1 MKRNQGCRMSC
12 VRLMGIVLLALV
24 AAQGCVV
31 TRGTF
36 GEPLREEVIVQI
48 KKGVSTTSD
57 VVALLGAPERII
69 RGNEREIFHYYYYD
83 GKSPALLLLIVNLVR
98 MEVKSDNLYVFF
110 GRNGLVEEVL
120 YGKRTPNVEFKLW
133 PFGD

>member
-1 MKRNQGCRMSC
+1 MVR
-12 VRLMGIVLLALV
+12 VRLMGLVILALV
-24 AAQGCVV
+24 VTQGCVV
-31 TRGTF
+31 SRGTL
-36 GEPLREEVIVQI
+36 GEPLREEAIAQI
-48 KKGVSTTSD
+48 KKGVTTTSE
-57 VVALLGAPERII
+57 VVALMGAPERIV

-83 GKSPALLLLIVNLVR
+83 GKSPALLLLIVNIMR

-120 YGKRTPNVEFKLW
+120 YSKRTPNVEFKLW

>member
-1 MKRNQGCRMSC
+1 MLR
-12 VRLMGIVLLALV
+12 VRLMGLLVLALV
-24 AAQGCVV
+24 LTQGCVV
-31 TRGTF
+31 SRGTL
-36 GEPLREEVIVQI
+36 GEPLREEAITQI
-48 KKGVSTTSD
+48 KKGVSTTSE
-57 VVALLGAPERII
+57 VVALMGAPERIV

-83 GKSPALLLLIVNLVR
+83 GKSPALLLLIVNIMR

-120 YGKRTPNVEFKLW
+120 YSKRTPNVQFKLW